1 MDLLVLAKAPVPGRV
16 KTRLCPP
23 CTPAEAAAV
32 AGAALADTLFAA
44 STCGADRLVVAL
56 DGEPGGWL
64 PPGAVVVRQ
73 GGGSL
78 ADRLATA
85 WSAARGPT
93 VQIGMDTPQ
102 VGSEEL
108 ASALGELDRH
118 PAVLGLA
125 SDGGWWAIGMRTPRS
140 DVFAGIPT
148 SVGETGALQRS
159 RLREL
164 GLEPALLDE
173 RRDVDTWDDAREVAR
188 LAPTTRFAAAVGA
201 IDGVRA

>member
-23 CTPAEAAAV
+23 CTPVEAAAL
-32 AGAALADTLFAA
+32 AEAALADTLLAA
-44 STCGADRLVVAL
+44 SACGADRLVVAL
-56 DGEPGGWL
+56 DGDPGGWL
-64 PPGAVVVRQ
+64 PPGAVVVGQ
-73 GGGSL
+73 GDGSL

-102 VGSEEL
+102 VGADDL
-108 ASALGELDRH
+108 AAALGELDRH
-118 PAVLGLA
+118 RAVLGLA
-125 SDGGWWAIGMRTPRS
+125 SDGGWWAIGMRAPRS

-148 SVGETGALQRS
+148 SVEETGALQRS

-164 GLEPALLDE
+164 GLVPALLDE
-173 RRDVDTWDDAREVAR
+173 RRDVDTWVDAREVAR
-188 LAPTTRFAAAVGA
+188 LAPTTRFAAAVHEIG
-201 IDGVRA
+201 GVRA